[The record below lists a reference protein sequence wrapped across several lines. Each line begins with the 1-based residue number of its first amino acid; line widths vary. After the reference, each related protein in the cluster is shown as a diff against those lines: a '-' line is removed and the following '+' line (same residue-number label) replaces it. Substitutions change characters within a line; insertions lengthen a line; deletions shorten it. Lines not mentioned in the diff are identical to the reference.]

1 MADPYPEYPILMVD
15 DEEAILSSQD
25 EILRSAEITN
35 TLLCSD
41 PCAVM
46 PIIRGRPIEM
56 VLLDLSMPKISG
68 MELLGEIHEEFPELP
83 VVVVTGSNEVD
94 SAVACMRAG
103 AFDYVVK
110 AAEESR
116 FLGGVNRAI
125 EVRTLRRRYAELRS
139 HFVDDVVD
147 HPEAFEDIVTRSRR
161 MHALFVYIGSIAR
174 TREAVLIRGE
184 TGVGK
189 ELFGR
194 AVHRASGVPGK
205 LVTVNT
211 GGLDDAMLGDALFG
225 HRKGA
230 YTGATESWDGL
241 VRQASGGTLFLDE
254 IGDLSIQSQIKLLRI
269 LETREYYPLGSDLAR
284 SADCRF
290 VVATSADMDALV
302 ASGRFRRDLYYRL
315 ATHEVRIPPLRKR
328 KEDLPLLLD
337 HFLDRACA
345 DLGKDRVAV
354 SPQIYAYLESY
365 DFPGNVRE
373 LRSMV
378 YDAVGSHN
386 SSMLPIAAF
395 PRLRTRSVEPTPET
409 DGVVYPTRLPSLKAA
424 VRLLVEEAL
433 KRSGGNQALAA
444 SLVGITPQAM
454 SRRLQRRR
462 SEIAP

>member
-25 EILRSAEITN
+25 VILRSAEITN

-41 PCAVM
+41 PGAVM

-56 VLLDLSMPKISG
+56 VLLDLSMPRISG
-68 MELLGEIHEEFPELP
+68 MQLLAEIHEEFPELP
-83 VVVVTGSNEVD
+83 VVVVTGSNEID

-116 FLGGVNRAI
+116 FLGGVKRAI

-161 MHALFVYIGSIAR
+161 MRALFVYIGSIAR

-184 TGVGK
+184 TGAGK

-230 YTGATESWDGL
+230 YTGAAESRDGL

-254 IGDLSIQSQIKLLRI
+254 IGDLSLQSQIKLLRI
-269 LETREYYPLGSDLAR
+269 LETREYYPLGSDLAH

-315 ATHEVRIPPLRKR
+315 ATHEVRIPPLRER

-345 DLGKDRVAV
+345 DLSRDRVAV

-378 YDAVGSHN
+378 YDAVGSH
-386 SSMLPIAAF
+386 SSRILPIAAF
-395 PRLRTRSVEPTPET
+395 PKLRARPVEPTPEA
-409 DGVVYPTRLPSLKAA
+409 DGVVYPSCLPSLKAA

-444 SLVGITPQAM
+444 NLVGITPQAM
-454 SRRLQRRR
+454 SRRLKRSR
-462 SEIAP
+462 SEEAP